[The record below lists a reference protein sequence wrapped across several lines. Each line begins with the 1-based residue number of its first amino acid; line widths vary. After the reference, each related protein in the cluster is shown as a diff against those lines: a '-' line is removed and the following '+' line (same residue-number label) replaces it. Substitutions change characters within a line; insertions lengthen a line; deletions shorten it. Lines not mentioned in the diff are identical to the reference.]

1 MQSNRSIHTIEKT
14 NSDFFNLTHESQ
26 LEQANSSHNNF
37 MFGVPSIVSGS
48 RTEIRQM
55 TKEAQEEHQKI
66 KKLAAEILEEV
77 YINEVMTALDQCF
90 GVVQTVSQLNS
101 QGEGIFSDIMRGVG

>member
-55 TKEAQEEHQKI
+55 TKEAQEEHWGTWEQINQK
-66 KKLAAEILEEV
+66 K
-77 YINEVMTALDQCF
+77 T
-90 GVVQTVSQLNS
+90 
-101 QGEGIFSDIMRGVG
+101 QGWDTFITEDGRRGGGHGAQEHAGGT